1 MMGLQRTELLAIMR
15 GSTVRG
21 AGTAAERPRI
31 PARESTAYGPQQNRN
46 TPTST
51 STCTQHRERW
61 TLGHSMITNDPV
73 LPDSPDRSDLAVG
86 ASGWG
91 CIKCQ

>member
-1 MMGLQRTELLAIMR
+1 MGLQRTELLAIMR

-21 AGTAAERPRI
+21 AGTEPERPRM

-51 STCTQHRERW
+51 STCTHRKW
-61 TLGHSMITNDPV
+61 
-73 LPDSPDRSDLAVG
+73 
-86 ASGWG
+86 
-91 CIKCQ
+91 